1 MYSLKLK
8 LEMIS
13 PLFMYGAGKKGK
25 PEVRLTEFKGL
36 MRFWWRAVRA
46 LDDINAL
53 KNEEIKIFGGISEK
67 ESIKSPIKLS
77 IKGAG
82 DNETAENLEEEIKRC
97 VSKNAEQNSKAVM
110 YLLYS
115 VYSIR
120 KLPFYKWGGS
130 FELTVTG
137 KNREAFKKAAA
148 SLWCLIYLGG
158 VGMRSRRGAGNL
170 AVIDAEGDPF
180 GLEFMSTVES
190 PEEMA
195 GWIVENFNRVRDII
209 GIPPNFC
216 YSYSN
221 LSFSRFI
228 ISARPFNTW
237 VEALGDIGKYYM
249 RFRKE
254 NVRRIESGVFGLP
267 VVHGIRERNI
277 TKVFGRK
284 PVGGQNRR
292 DSFNRRPS
300 PLIIKVI
307 KNGKLFYW
315 LAIRLSGEFL
325 PEGAVLEWNG
335 ETKKPSY
342 SIIDEFWADL
352 KEGGNEYIL
361 SNPKRLD
368 KIKEELISKLRPTK
382 IVLFGSRARGDAGR
396 KSDIDIGVETD
407 RPLASVELLD
417 VDLLNLDSINESF
430 REAVEREGVVLYE
443 R

>member
-13 PLFMYGAGKKGK
+13 PLFMYGAEKKGN
-25 PEVRLTEFKGL
+25 PEIRLTEFKGL

-77 IKGAG
+77 IKDAKN
-82 DNETAENLEEEIKRC
+82 NETAENLKEEIRRY
-97 VSKNAEQNSKAVM
+97 VSENAEQDSNAVM

-115 VYSIR
+115 VR
-120 KLPFYKWGGS
+120 NLRFYKWGGS

-137 KNREAFKKAAA
+137 KDGEAFKKAAA
-148 SLWCLIYLGG
+148 SFWCLIYLGG

-170 AVIDAEGDPF
+170 TVIDAKGDSC
-180 GLEFMSTVES
+180 GLEFTSTAEN

-195 GWIVENFNRVRDII
+195 DWIVKNFNRARDII

-228 ISARPFNTW
+228 ISTRPFNTW

-249 RFRKE
+249 KFRKE

-267 VVHGIRERNI
+267 VIHGMRVRNI

-284 PVGGQNRR
+284 PVGGENKR
-292 DSFNRRPS
+292 DSFNRRSS
-300 PLIIKVI
+300 PLIIKII

-352 KEGGNEYIL
+352 KEGRNEYIL
-361 SNPKRLD
+361 SSPERLD
-368 KIKEELISKLRPTK
+368 KIKEELISKLQPAK

-417 VDLLNLDSINESF
+417 VDLLNLNNINETF
-430 REAVEREGVVLYE
+430 REAVERERVVLYE
-443 R
+443 RQT